1 MTSERAE
8 LYNALEQVIGK
19 EPARMLMERIHET
32 GDLATKA
39 EVAEL
44 GRDMN
49 LRFERV
55 DARFDAVDAR
65 FDAVDARFE
74 RVDARFDP
82 IDARL
87 EKIDARFEKLDDRLF
102 QFHETLRGYSRTF
115 VTAQVTSIIG
125 AVGLAVGII
134 KFF

>member
-1 MTSERAE
+1 
-8 LYNALEQVIGK
+8 
-19 EPARMLMERIHET
+19 MERIHET

-55 DARFDAVDAR
+55 DTRFDAVDVR
-65 FDAVDARFE
+65 FDAIDARF
-74 RVDARFDP
+74 
-82 IDARL
+82 